1 MIITRRSRR
10 YRAKRILIPLSH
22 GHPIA
27 FQMGIIMQQ
36 NAHRHH
42 SSGSTCLIVEDSA
55 FDQQMMARVV
65 GRAGPKMNV
74 KVAATLQ
81 SARSALAAG
90 KISLILL
97 DNNLPDGIG
106 AEFAIELAADPQ
118 LANIPVIMVSDW
130 PTPFMWEKA
139 ASAGVLYVVNKA
151 EFGVRY
157 VDQALRG
164 RLRKKAHLN

>member
-1 MIITRRSRR
+1 MQQ
-10 YRAKRILIPLSH
+10 YAH
-22 GHPIA
+22 GHQA
-27 FQMGIIMQQ
+27 
-36 NAHRHH
+36 
-42 SSGSTCLIVEDSA
+42 SGSTCLIVEDSA

-81 SARSALAAG
+81 SASRALAAG

-106 AEFAIELAADPQ
+106 AEFAIELAADPE
-118 LANIPVIMVSDW
+118 LTNIPVIMVSDW
-130 PTPFMWEKA
+130 PTPFMWQKA
-139 ASAGVLYVVNKA
+139 ASAGVLYVVNNA

-157 VDQALRG
+157 VDQALRTKP
-164 RLRKKAHLN
+164 RKQLRVS